1 MLLTIL
7 LLVLLIVLTMM
18 FLDDNDLYGS
28 SGLNG
33 GGSGL
38 NGGAMNG
45 AMTGAVG
52 EYKLFIGML
61 PKNIDENYLE
71 KLFSIYG
78 ELKEIV
84 VIRNHNGISKGCAF
98 VKFTEKSAALMAIQC
113 LNEKSLQGSTRP
125 LVVKFANARK
135 KTGGDL
141 ISPDSISGI
150 SGISGGMS
158 GMGMSGMG
166 ISGMGISSGI
176 SGGINGMTTIG
187 TPKGRDYFLDDDTV
201 NRNIYELQ
209 QERIRLQEIMKQQ
222 QQIQQQVQQQQQYLN
237 SFRLGDNSTSIGT
250 DSWDLLG
257 ATKPQSSQSHMNRLP
272 VTIEPISNAS
282 DLQYQNN
289 MYDDE
294 FDSNIT
300 RLIGGGGLVN
310 KTSGRPIEGPQGANL
325 FIYHLPRD
333 ITDAD
338 LATLFDPFGE
348 VISAKVFVDRK
359 TSDSKGFGF
368 VSFNRPSSADAAI
381 ATMHG
386 FQIGS
391 KRLKVQHKRIFIS
404 DNQIAEEN
412 LYLRQSMHSN
422 LHGNLIS
429 SIEEDSYSSYNY

>member
-1 MLLTIL
+1 
-7 LLVLLIVLTMM
+7 M
-18 FLDDNDLYGS
+18 FLDNELYGS
-28 SGLNG
+28 INNNG
-33 GGSGL
+33 VD
-38 NGGAMNG
+38 NGN
-45 AMTGAVG
+45 

-98 VKFTEKSAALMAIQC
+98 VKFIEKTAALMAIQC

-135 KTGGDL
+135 KNGNDL
-141 ISPDSISGI
+141 LTNETMNGI
-150 SGISGGMS
+150 I
-158 GMGMSGMG
+158 
-166 ISGMGISSGI
+166 
-176 SGGINGMTTIG
+176 
-187 TPKGRDYFLDDDTV
+187 KGRDSFFPHDDDYM
-201 NRNIYELQ
+201 NRDVYQLQ
-209 QERIRLQEIMKQQ
+209 QERNHQIDTMKQQ
-222 QQIQQQVQQQQQYLN
+222 QLQLQQQQLQLQQYMN
-237 SFRLGDNSTSIGT
+237 SSMNSSMRSGIEKNNPITMNHKIQMN
-250 DSWDLLG
+250 DSWDLSG
-257 ATKPQSSQSHMNRLP
+257 GMKSQNLTNPMSRLP
-272 VTIEPISNAS
+272 INNHVHNMNIEPVSKS
-282 DLQYQNN
+282 LDLQYNSDS
-289 MYDDE
+289 MYDDL
-294 FDSNIT
+294 DSNVRIVN
-300 RLIGGGGLVN
+300 GAGLVN

-333 ITDAD
+333 LTDAD

-368 VSFNRPSSADAAI
+368 VSFNSPVSADAAI

-404 DNQIAEEN
+404 DNQIIEDN
-412 LYLRQSMHSN
+412 FSFRMPNQNMHSN
-422 LHGNLIS
+422 LHGNGMNGIIS
-429 SIEEDSYSSYNY
+429 SLEEDSFSSYNY